1 MCKEPRAIG
10 ASHLAVIFVCK
21 RGGIN
26 YKIVQVEV
34 KFEIWG
40 GALRC
45 TTNFFAL
52 RSARSLI

>member
-10 ASHLAVIFVCK
+10 ASHLAVIF
-21 RGGIN
+21 IN
-26 YKIVQVEV
+26 LIVQVEV